1 MTTIIGLQGDDWCVI
16 GADSRITS
24 MDENGFISS
33 QQVLPP
39 TSSKLISKNGYIIGA
54 AGDMR
59 AINILHHV
67 YTPPVS
73 PKSNLIEKID
83 QFITKSVVPSIRE
96 CFDNQ
101 GYSPPDKSER
111 QHQAQQDSTVL
122 IALKA
127 RIYIIDNDYSWA
139 QDETG
144 IYTIGTGSQYARAVL
159 HLLTNNT
166 TKNLTIEKATQHIK
180 KALTIASHHDP
191 YTGPPH
197 HIHTQ
202 TT

>member
-1 MTTIIGLQGDDWCVI
+1 MTTIIGLQGDGWCVI

-24 MDENGFISS
+24 MDEHGFILS
-33 QQVLPP
+33 QQVLPES
-39 TSSKLISKNGYIIGA
+39 SSKLISKNGYIIGA
-54 AGDMR
+54 AGDVR

-67 YTPPVS
+67 YEPPVL
-73 PKSNLIEKID
+73 PKSKQTDGID
-83 QFITKSVVPSIRE
+83 QFITKTVVPRLRE
-96 CFDNQ
+96 CFDQQ

-111 QHQAQQDSTVL
+111 DHQAQQDSTVL

-139 QDETG
+139 QDNTG
-144 IYTIGTGSQYARAVL
+144 IYTIGTGSQYARGAL
-159 HLLTNNT
+159 NILIGNT
-166 TKNLTIEKATQHIK
+166 TQNLTQEKAIRAVTR
-180 KALTIASHHDP
+180 ALKVSSDHDP

>member
-1 MTTIIGLQGDDWCVI
+1 MTTIIGLQGDRWCAV
-16 GADSRITS
+16 GADSLITS
-24 MDENGFISS
+24 MDESGFITS
-33 QQVLPP
+33 QQVLSS

-54 AGDMR
+54 AGDVR

-67 YTPPVS
+67 YEPPVIPRTLVPS
-73 PKSNLIEKID
+73 RID
-83 QFITKSVVPSIRE
+83 QFVTREVIPSLRE

-101 GYSPPDKSER
+101 GYSPPDKSDRE
-111 QHQAQQDSTVL
+111 HQAQQDSTIL
-122 IALKA
+122 IAVKA

-139 QDETG
+139 QDERG
-144 IYTIGTGSQYARAVL
+144 IYTIGTGCQYATATL
-159 HLLTNNT
+159 HLLTGNT
-166 TKNLTIEKATQHIK
+166 TKALTQDKAISHIQ
-180 KALTIASHHDP
+180 KALSIASYHDP